1 MGQTTDVTDPL
12 SAYPLTHPLTSVY
25 PLSYPLTYLIIFS
38 VSLVLALVVTPL
50 AGRLGRRLS
59 IVDRPGGRRGHKGE
73 VPRLGGIPLFV
84 PFFAAIGVAAWCRV
98 LTLGYSAEDFTR
110 LNGLLIG
117 GLGAFLFGL
126 LDDRFDLPPGPQLA
140 FQFLLS
146 LVALATLLWL
156 ERFTLPFLGY
166 VELEAYPWGPWVYVP
181 LTVLW
186 TMGMMNTVN
195 WLDGLDGLAAGVG
208 AILCLVLAIHMHRV
222 GQPSVALLPLALLG
236 ALLGFLPYNVA
247 PSRVFL
253 GSAGAF
259 FLGYALG
266 CLGLI
271 AGGRV
276 ATVLLVMGLP
286 IVDVAWQIFDRLR
299 HRRSPA
305 EADRGHLHFRLLD
318 LGLSKRA
325 IVLIYWGFCGLFGV
339 LALAVSSRVYKL
351 LALAGIGVVV
361 VVVLAFLSR
370 VREE

>member
-1 MGQTTDVTDPL
+1 M
-12 SAYPLTHPLTSVY
+12 
-25 PLSYPLTYLIIFS
+25 YL
-38 VSLVLALVVTPL
+38 VQYALVFTTAFGLAILLTPL
-50 AGRLGRRLS
+50 ASRLGHRLS

-73 VPRLGGIPLFV
+73 TSRLGGVALFTAFTIAV
-84 PFFAAIGVAAWCRV
+84 GVAAWRGI
-98 LTLGYSAEDFTR
+98 LTVGYSADDFTR

-117 GLGAFLFGL
+117 GLIAFLFGL
-126 LDDRFDLPPGPQLA
+126 VDDKLDLPPQPQ
-140 FQFLLS
+140 FVVQFLLS
-146 LVALATLLWL
+146 LLAVAALLWL
-156 ERFTLPFLGY
+156 ERFTLPILGY
-166 VELEAYPWGPWVYVP
+166 VELESFPWGAWIYVP
-181 LTVLW
+181 LTILW
-186 TMGMMNTVN
+186 MMGMMNTVN

-236 ALLGFLPYNVA
+236 TLLGFLPYNAA

-259 FLGYALG
+259 FLGYGLG
-266 CLGLI
+266 GLGLI

-305 EADRGHLHFRLLD
+305 QADRGHLHFRLLD
-318 LGLSKRA
+318 LGLSERA
-325 IVLIYWGFCGLFGV
+325 IVLLYWGFCALFGL
-339 LALAVSSRVYKL
+339 LALIVSSRLYKL

-361 VVVLAFLSR
+361 VAVLAWLSR
-370 VREE
+370 SER